1 MLELKRL
8 TPVLSLFKVTQ
19 MLQRRLKE
27 GVRLMFRLGQ
37 NWEVMLSFYEFIH
50 ALLVSNPEANRVVV
64 DRAP

>member
-1 MLELKRL
+1 
-8 TPVLSLFKVTQ
+8 